1 MSPAAAIPQAATAV
15 PASAD
20 APVIDREN
28 PWPGLVSFPEAA
40 EAYFNGRDAERDDL
54 LRLIRRET
62 LTLLY
67 GLSGLGKSSLLNAG
81 LFPLLRQE
89 HFLPVYV
96 RLDHEETSP
105 PHDEQ
110 VRHALLAECAERGVE
125 PPAAREG
132 ESVWELLH
140 HADGGFWDAKN
151 YPVTPVLVIDQF
163 EEIFTLGMA
172 TPARRER
179 SRRFMAE
186 LGDLIDN
193 RPPDVLVERLEGD
206 PDAAAAYAFAH
217 PGCKVVVSMREDF
230 LPELGQLGE
239 HTRSTFQ
246 NYLRLLRMR
255 GDTAMNAILS
265 TGGALVDPGVARAI
279 VYFLAKVPAE
289 RQPATDLSAV
299 EVEPALLSLV
309 CRELNQRRKDA
320 GLKQIDL
327 GLLDVSQTAILT
339 KFYQDSFEGMQPGVR
354 VFVEEELLT
363 EKGYRNAAAEDDAL
377 ELPDVTEDAL
387 DALVARRLIRKEERF
402 GTARIELTHDVLT
415 DVVRDS
421 RDRRRAEEEALK
433 RRREQDAAA
442 AARRAAV
449 RRRTVG
455 AVVAGVLLVLAAVG
469 WSYSRAAAAAAEAE
483 RLMAKDSALAL
494 RDRALA
500 MTVEKMKGQR
510 VALARQQAR
519 TDSMETAL
527 EAQEAAVE
535 AAQTQVARQRDS
547 VRLMMAAAGD
557 ARRSAQLSAREAL
570 VGAETADY
578 YLDIS
583 GRMLRRQAADRTALD
598 STAGRTIAQAEAIQR
613 AAEERQRASVQ
624 LERAVAG
631 VLCTGAE
638 RNDKEEKSDREEA
651 RAALRAAVDS
661 ALGSR
666 TLCTSARP
674 PSVPTRAGTSAMQ
687 HPEP

>member
-1 MSPAAAIPQAATAV
+1 MSAAAALPVAPTAV

-96 RLDHEETSP
+96 RLDHAETSP

-110 VRHALLAECAERGVE
+110 VRGALLAECAARGVE
-125 PPAAREG
+125 APAARQG

-140 HADGGFWDAKN
+140 RADGGFWDAKN

-163 EEIFTLGMA
+163 EEIFTLGMSS
-172 TPARRER
+172 PARRER

-193 RPPDVLVERLEGD
+193 RPPDALVRRLEGD

-230 LPELGQLGE
+230 LPELGRLGE

-255 GDTAMNAILS
+255 GDTAVEAILT
-265 TGGALVDPGVARAI
+265 TGGALVDRDVARAI
-279 VYFLAKVPAE
+279 VYFLAKVPAD
-289 RQPATDLSAV
+289 RHGTTDLATV

-309 CRELNQRRKDA
+309 CRELNQRRRQE
-320 GLKQIDL
+320 GLAKMDL

-339 KFYQDSFEGMQPGVR
+339 KFYRESFDGMKPGVR
-354 VFVEEELLT
+354 LFVEEELLT
-363 EKGYRNAAAEDDAL
+363 ETGYRDAAALDDAL
-377 ELPDVTEDAL
+377 RLPDVTADAI

-402 GTARIELTHDVLT
+402 GTPRVELTHDVLT
-415 DVVRDS
+415 DVVRES
-421 RDRRRAEEEALK
+421 RDRRRADEALTK
-433 RRREQDAAA
+433 LQTEIRTRRQKAA
-442 AARRAAV
+442 
-449 RRRTVG
+449 
-455 AVVAGVLLVLAAVG
+455 VLAAVG
-469 WSYSRAAAAAAEAE
+469 LVVVFGLFWAFWGATETRRKMHWVQAYSDRLASQGAVMDVQADSLRVERA
-483 RLMAKDSALAL
+483 S
-494 RDRALA
+494 
-500 MTVEKMKGQR
+500 
-510 VALARQQAR
+510 
-519 TDSMETAL
+519 
-527 EAQEAAVE
+527 AAVLQDRLKIQQILL
-535 AAQTQVARQRDS
+535 ATAQAQVARQRDTMQQL
-547 VRLMMAAAGD
+547 VAATNA
-557 ARRSAQLSAREAL
+557 AHQRAQLLEREAL
-570 VGAETADY
+570 VSSEIGDYHLDVAGRLLRRRVAETAAADSVA
-578 YLDIS
+578 LHAIAMAE
-583 GRMLRRQAADRTALD
+583 RVRRQAEEAAAARLRQ
-598 STAGRTIAQAEAIQR
+598 GEELEQA
-613 AAEERQRASVQ
+613 VTT
-624 LERAVAG
+624 
-631 VLCTGAE
+631 VLCRDFSKESAE
-638 RNDKEEKSDREEA
+638 HR
-651 RAALRAAVDS
+651 LRVAVES
-661 ALGSR
+661 ALVGR
-666 TLCTSARP
+666 PLCTMDGRGQREPSQRTDLVQQGRP
-674 PSVPTRAGTSAMQ
+674 
-687 HPEP
+687 